1 MIGEEP
7 DGNKLKIISQIFGR
21 FEKKAY
27 FCILTTISYMVMK
40 PNLYLI
46 CFFLAISLQTVNAQ
60 QTDIDRLYNTIDS
73 LIEHRSELLAE
84 KEIRLKALKDGLQ
97 EGLDEDQLFKLN
109 ERIYDEYMAYN
120 FDSAYYYINKNVERQ
135 RALGH
140 ADRFAAS
147 AVRMAHIL
155 AVSGIFNNARLLLN
169 EVRVEDIST
178 ANKIDYYE
186 QQSELNLFRSEMAN
200 FTPLFPA
207 YVDSMQH
214 YRQKILEIAPHDSY
228 NYIFNLAT
236 YTCEQGEVDKAI
248 KMLEDYLPKLRQ
260 GDRHYSIVTS
270 TLAFFYTHKDQPKTR
285 EKYLLL
291 SAISDLRASILEN
304 NSLRELSIIL
314 LERQE
319 YKKAYNYLQQA
330 SADAKLY
337 GSRLRSLQAARLAPL
352 ITQAYD
358 TERVRTQNRTYILLA
373 ILSVITLLLIGTIAF
388 ILSMM
393 RKRRAAIEKI
403 NTLNQELERRNA
415 AVEAAN
421 NEMKESNRIKDEYI
435 GRFLELSSNYIQRG
449 EERAKLLNRLAR
461 DKKMAELYT
470 ELKSSSSLN
479 ESIRLFYQNF
489 DTAFLNIY
497 PNFIKEVNS
506 LMANGNQFEVD
517 GGQKLTTELRILALI
532 RLGINDNQKIADILR
547 SSITTIYTYRSKIKS
562 RALSKDTFEDEIR
575 IIATY

>member
-1 MIGEEP
+1 MASL
-7 DGNKLKIISQIFGR
+7 D
-21 FEKKAY
+21 KKAKRKLLHHNTTQMTKTGLLPT
-27 FCILTTISYMVMK
+27 CILS
-40 PNLYLI
+40 LL
-46 CFFLAISLQTVNAQ
+46 SLQTVNAQ
-60 QTDIDRLYNTIDS
+60 QNDISRLYDTIDS
-73 LIEHRSELLAE
+73 LIENRKDLFVE
-84 KEIRLKALKDGLQ
+84 KEIRLKVLKDDLQ
-97 EGLDEDQLFKLN
+97 RSTSEDQLFKIN
-109 ERIYDEYMAYN
+109 ERIYDEYMAYD

-135 RALGH
+135 RALGD

-169 EVRVEDIST
+169 EVRVQDISKE
-178 ANKIDYYE
+178 NKINYYE

-207 YVDSMQH
+207 YIDSMQH

-236 YTCEQGEVDKAI
+236 YTCEQGEVDQAI
-248 KMLEDYLPKLRQ
+248 KMLEDYLPQLRQ
-260 GDRHYSIVTS
+260 GERHYSVITS
-270 TLAFFYTHKDQPKTR
+270 TLAYFYTHKNQPETR

-291 SAISDLRASILEN
+291 SAISDLRGCILEN

-314 LERQE
+314 LDRQE
-319 YKKAYNYLQQA
+319 YKKAYNYIQLA
-330 SADAKLY
+330 SADAKRY
-337 GSRLRSLQAARLAPL
+337 GSRLRSLQVARLTPL
-352 ITQAYD
+352 ITEAYD
-358 TERVRTQNRTYILLA
+358 AERAHTQRRTNILLVV
-373 ILSVITLLLIGTIAF
+373 LSVITLLLVVAIIF
-388 ILSMM
+388 VLFLI
-393 RKRRAAIEKI
+393 RKRRAVMEKI
-403 NTLNQELERRNA
+403 HAMNLELERRNA
-415 AVEAAN
+415 VIEKAN

-461 DKKMAELYT
+461 DKKMAELYA

-497 PNFIKEVNS
+497 PNFIKEVNC
-506 LMANGNQFEVD
+506 LMADGNHFEVD
-517 GGQKLTTELRILALI
+517 EAHKLTTELRILALI

-547 SSITTIYTYRSKIKS
+547 SSITTIYTYRSKLKS
-562 RALSKDTFEDEIR
+562 RALSKDTFEDGIR
-575 IIATY
+575 MIETY

>member
-1 MIGEEP
+1 
-7 DGNKLKIISQIFGR
+7 
-21 FEKKAY
+21 
-27 FCILTTISYMVMK
+27 MVMK
-40 PNLYLI
+40 PKLYLI
-46 CFFLAISLQTVNAQ
+46 CFFIAISLQTVNAQ

-228 NYIFNLAT
+228 DYIFNLAT

-270 TLAFFYTHKDQPKTR
+270 TLAFFYTHKDQPETR

-352 ITQAYD
+352 ITKAYD

-415 AVEAAN
+415 AIEAAN

-435 GRFLELSSNYIQRG
+435 GRFLELSSNYIQRD

-562 RALSKDTFEDEIR
+562 RALSKDTFEDGIR
-575 IIATY
+575 MIETY

>member
-1 MIGEEP
+1 
-7 DGNKLKIISQIFGR
+7 
-21 FEKKAY
+21 
-27 FCILTTISYMVMK
+27 MVMK
-40 PNLYLI
+40 PKLYLI
-46 CFFLAISLQTVNAQ
+46 CFFIAISLQTVNAQ

-214 YRQKILEIAPHDSY
+214 YRQKILEIAPHNSY

-270 TLAFFYTHKDQPKTR
+270 TLAFFYTHKDQPETR

-330 SADAKLY
+330 SEDAKLY

-415 AVEAAN
+415 AIEAAN

-449 EERAKLLNRLAR
+449 EDRAKLLNRLAR
-461 DKKMAELYT
+461 DKKMAELYA
-470 ELKSSSSLN
+470 ELKSSASLN

>member
-1 MIGEEP
+1 
-7 DGNKLKIISQIFGR
+7 
-21 FEKKAY
+21 
-27 FCILTTISYMVMK
+27 MVMK
-40 PNLYLI
+40 PKLYLI
-46 CFFLAISLQTVNAQ
+46 CFFIAICLQTVNAQ

>member
-1 MIGEEP
+1 
-7 DGNKLKIISQIFGR
+7 
-21 FEKKAY
+21 
-27 FCILTTISYMVMK
+27 MVMK
-40 PNLYLI
+40 PKLYLI
-46 CFFLAISLQTVNAQ
+46 CFFIAISLQTVNAQ

-270 TLAFFYTHKDQPKTR
+270 TLAYFYTHKDQPETR

-415 AVEAAN
+415 AIEAAN

-449 EERAKLLNRLAR
+449 EDRAKLLNRLAR
-461 DKKMAELYT
+461 DKKMAELYA

>member
-1 MIGEEP
+1 
-7 DGNKLKIISQIFGR
+7 
-21 FEKKAY
+21 
-27 FCILTTISYMVMK
+27 MVMK
-40 PNLYLI
+40 PKLYLI
-46 CFFLAISLQTVNAQ
+46 CLFLAISLQTVNAQ

-207 YVDSMQH
+207 YIDSMQH

-270 TLAFFYTHKDQPKTR
+270 TLAFFYTHKDQPETR

-415 AVEAAN
+415 AIEAAN

-461 DKKMAELYT
+461 DKKMAELYA
-470 ELKSSSSLN
+470 ELKSSASLN

>member
-1 MIGEEP
+1 
-7 DGNKLKIISQIFGR
+7 
-21 FEKKAY
+21 
-27 FCILTTISYMVMK
+27 MVMK
-40 PNLYLI
+40 PKLYLI
-46 CFFLAISLQTVNAQ
+46 CFFIAISLQTVNAQ

-97 EGLDEDQLFKLN
+97 EGLDEDQLFKFN

-214 YRQKILEIAPHDSY
+214 YRQKILEIAPHGSY

-260 GDRHYSIVTS
+260 GDRHYSILTS
-270 TLAFFYTHKDQPKTR
+270 TLAFFYTHKNQPETR

-352 ITQAYD
+352 ITKAYD

-415 AVEAAN
+415 AIEAAN

-461 DKKMAELYT
+461 DKKMAELYA
-470 ELKSSSSLN
+470 ELKSSASLN

>member
-1 MIGEEP
+1 
-7 DGNKLKIISQIFGR
+7 
-21 FEKKAY
+21 
-27 FCILTTISYMVMK
+27 MVMK
-40 PNLYLI
+40 PKLYLI
-46 CFFLAISLQTVNAQ
+46 CFFIAICLQTVNAQ

-352 ITQAYD
+352 ITKAYD

-435 GRFLELSSNYIQRG
+435 GRFLELSSNYIQRD

-461 DKKMAELYT
+461 DKKMAELYA

>member
-1 MIGEEP
+1 
-7 DGNKLKIISQIFGR
+7 
-21 FEKKAY
+21 
-27 FCILTTISYMVMK
+27 MVMK
-40 PNLYLI
+40 PKLYLI
-46 CFFLAISLQTVNAQ
+46 CFFIAISLQTVNAQ

-415 AVEAAN
+415 AIEAAN

-435 GRFLELSSNYIQRG
+435 GRFLELSSNYIQRD

-461 DKKMAELYT
+461 DKKMAELYA

>member
-1 MIGEEP
+1 MASL
-7 DGNKLKIISQIFGR
+7 D
-21 FEKKAY
+21 KKAKRKLLHHNTTQMTKTGLLPT
-27 FCILTTISYMVMK
+27 CILS
-40 PNLYLI
+40 LL
-46 CFFLAISLQTVNAQ
+46 SLQTVNAQ
-60 QTDIDRLYNTIDS
+60 QNDISRLYDTIDS
-73 LIEHRSELLAE
+73 LIENRKDLFVE
-84 KEIRLKALKDGLQ
+84 KEIRLKVLKDDLQ
-97 EGLDEDQLFKLN
+97 RSTSEDQLFKIN
-109 ERIYDEYMAYN
+109 ERIYDEYMAYD

-135 RALGH
+135 RALGD

-169 EVRVEDIST
+169 EVRVQNVST
-178 ANKIDYYE
+178 ENKINYYE

-214 YRQKILEIAPHDSY
+214 YRQKILEIAPHNSY

-270 TLAFFYTHKDQPKTR
+270 TLAFFYTHKNQPETR

-352 ITQAYD
+352 ITKAYD

-415 AVEAAN
+415 AIEAAN

-449 EERAKLLNRLAR
+449 EDRAKLLNRLAR

-470 ELKSSSSLN
+470 ELKSSASLN

-506 LMANGNQFEVD
+506 LMAIGNQFEVD

-547 SSITTIYTYRSKIKS
+547 SSITTIYTYRSKLKS
-562 RALSKDTFEDEIR
+562 RALSKDTFEDGIR
-575 IIATY
+575 MIETY

>member
-1 MIGEEP
+1 
-7 DGNKLKIISQIFGR
+7 
-21 FEKKAY
+21 
-27 FCILTTISYMVMK
+27 MVMK
-40 PNLYLI
+40 PKLYLI
-46 CFFLAISLQTVNAQ
+46 CFFIAISLQTVNAQ

-270 TLAFFYTHKDQPKTR
+270 TLAYFYTHKDQPETR

-330 SADAKLY
+330 SEDAKLY

-449 EERAKLLNRLAR
+449 EDRAKLLNRLAR
-461 DKKMAELYT
+461 DKKMAELYA
-470 ELKSSSSLN
+470 ELKSSASLN

>member
-1 MIGEEP
+1 
-7 DGNKLKIISQIFGR
+7 
-21 FEKKAY
+21 
-27 FCILTTISYMVMK
+27 MVMK
-40 PNLYLI
+40 PKLYLI
-46 CFFLAISLQTVNAQ
+46 CFFIAISLQTVNAQ

-270 TLAFFYTHKDQPKTR
+270 TLAFFYTHKDQPETR

-330 SADAKLY
+330 SEDAKLY

-415 AVEAAN
+415 AIEAAN

-461 DKKMAELYT
+461 DKKMAELYA

-506 LMANGNQFEVD
+506 LMANGNRFEVD

>member
-1 MIGEEP
+1 
-7 DGNKLKIISQIFGR
+7 
-21 FEKKAY
+21 
-27 FCILTTISYMVMK
+27 MVMK
-40 PNLYLI
+40 PKLYLI
-46 CFFLAISLQTVNAQ
+46 CFFIAICLQTVNAQ

-270 TLAFFYTHKDQPKTR
+270 TLAFFYTHKNQPETR

-330 SADAKLY
+330 SEDAKLY

-415 AVEAAN
+415 AIEAAN

-435 GRFLELSSNYIQRG
+435 GRFLELSSNYIQRD

-461 DKKMAELYT
+461 DKKMAELYA
-470 ELKSSSSLN
+470 ELKSSASLN

>member
-40 PNLYLI
+40 PKLYLI
-46 CFFLAISLQTVNAQ
+46 CFFIAISLQTVNAQ

-352 ITQAYD
+352 ITKAYD

-435 GRFLELSSNYIQRG
+435 GRFLELSSNYIQRD

>member
-7 DGNKLKIISQIFGR
+7 DGNKPKIISQIFGR

-40 PNLYLI
+40 PKLYLI

-60 QTDIDRLYNTIDS
+60 QADIDGLYNTLDS
-73 LIEHRSELLAE
+73 LIEHRSKLLAE

-97 EGLDEDQLFKLN
+97 KGLDDDQLFKLN

-270 TLAFFYTHKDQPKTR
+270 TLAYFYTHKDQPQTR

-352 ITQAYD
+352 ITEAYD
-358 TERVRTQNRTYILLA
+358 AERVRTQNRTYILLA

-415 AVEAAN
+415 TIEAAN

-449 EERAKLLNRLAR
+449 EDRAKLLNRLAR
-461 DKKMAELYT
+461 DKKMAELYA
-470 ELKSSSSLN
+470 ELKSSASLN

>member
-1 MIGEEP
+1 
-7 DGNKLKIISQIFGR
+7 
-21 FEKKAY
+21 
-27 FCILTTISYMVMK
+27 MVMK
-40 PNLYLI
+40 PKLYLI

-140 ADRFAAS
+140 ADRFATS

-214 YRQKILEIAPHDSY
+214 YRQKILEIAPHNSY

-270 TLAFFYTHKDQPKTR
+270 TLAFFYTHKDQPETR

-330 SADAKLY
+330 SEDAKLY

-415 AVEAAN
+415 AIEAAN

-461 DKKMAELYT
+461 DKKMAELYA
-470 ELKSSSSLN
+470 ELKSSASLN

>member
-40 PNLYLI
+40 PKLYLI

-270 TLAFFYTHKDQPKTR
+270 TLAFFYTHKDQPETR

-330 SADAKLY
+330 SEDAKLY

-358 TERVRTQNRTYILLA
+358 TERVRTQNRTYILLT

-393 RKRRAAIEKI
+393 RKRRAATEKI

-449 EERAKLLNRLAR
+449 EDRAKLLNRLAR

-470 ELKSSSSLN
+470 ELKSSASLN

>member
-1 MIGEEP
+1 
-7 DGNKLKIISQIFGR
+7 
-21 FEKKAY
+21 
-27 FCILTTISYMVMK
+27 MVMK
-40 PNLYLI
+40 PKLYLI
-46 CFFLAISLQTVNAQ
+46 CFFIAISLQTVNAQ

-228 NYIFNLAT
+228 DYIFNLAT

-270 TLAFFYTHKDQPKTR
+270 TLAFFYTHKDQPETR

-352 ITQAYD
+352 ITKAYD

-435 GRFLELSSNYIQRG
+435 GRFLELSSNYIQRD

>member
-7 DGNKLKIISQIFGR
+7 DGNKPKIISQIFGR

-27 FCILTTISYMVMK
+27 FCILTAISYMVMK

-270 TLAFFYTHKDQPKTR
+270 TLAFFYTHKNQPETR

-291 SAISDLRASILEN
+291 SAISDLRASILET

-415 AVEAAN
+415 AIEAAN

>member
-1 MIGEEP
+1 
-7 DGNKLKIISQIFGR
+7 
-21 FEKKAY
+21 
-27 FCILTTISYMVMK
+27 MVMK
-40 PNLYLI
+40 PKLYLI
-46 CFFLAISLQTVNAQ
+46 CFFIAISLQTVNAQ

-270 TLAFFYTHKDQPKTR
+270 TLAFFYTHKDQPETR

-330 SADAKLY
+330 SEDAKLY

-358 TERVRTQNRTYILLA
+358 TERVRMQNRTYILLA

-415 AVEAAN
+415 AIEAAN

-461 DKKMAELYT
+461 DKKMAELYA
-470 ELKSSSSLN
+470 ELKSSASLN

>member
-1 MIGEEP
+1 
-7 DGNKLKIISQIFGR
+7 
-21 FEKKAY
+21 
-27 FCILTTISYMVMK
+27 MVMK
-40 PNLYLI
+40 PKLYLI
-46 CFFLAISLQTVNAQ
+46 CFFIAISLQTVNAQ

-270 TLAFFYTHKDQPKTR
+270 TLAFFYTHKDQPETR

-330 SADAKLY
+330 SEDAKLY

-415 AVEAAN
+415 AIEAAN

-449 EERAKLLNRLAR
+449 EDRAKLLNRLAR
-461 DKKMAELYT
+461 DKKMAELYA
-470 ELKSSSSLN
+470 ELKSSASLN

-547 SSITTIYTYRSKIKS
+547 SSITTIYTYRSKIKA

>member
-1 MIGEEP
+1 
-7 DGNKLKIISQIFGR
+7 
-21 FEKKAY
+21 
-27 FCILTTISYMVMK
+27 
-40 PNLYLI
+40 
-46 CFFLAISLQTVNAQ
+46 
-60 QTDIDRLYNTIDS
+60 
-73 LIEHRSELLAE
+73 
-84 KEIRLKALKDGLQ
+84 
-97 EGLDEDQLFKLN
+97 
-109 ERIYDEYMAYN
+109 
-120 FDSAYYYINKNVERQ
+120 
-135 RALGH
+135 
-140 ADRFAAS
+140 
-147 AVRMAHIL
+147 
-155 AVSGIFNNARLLLN
+155 
-169 EVRVEDIST
+169 
-178 ANKIDYYE
+178 
-186 QQSELNLFRSEMAN
+186 MAN

-270 TLAFFYTHKDQPKTR
+270 TLAFFYTHKDQPETR
-285 EKYLLL
+285 EKFLLL

-330 SADAKLY
+330 SEDAKLY

-415 AVEAAN
+415 AIEAAN

-449 EERAKLLNRLAR
+449 EDRAK
-461 DKKMAELYT
+461 ELYA
-470 ELKSSSSLN
+470 ELKSSASLN

-506 LMANGNQFEVD
+506 LMAIGNQFEVD

-547 SSITTIYTYRSKIKS
+547 SSITTIYTYRSKLKA

>member
-1 MIGEEP
+1 
-7 DGNKLKIISQIFGR
+7 
-21 FEKKAY
+21 
-27 FCILTTISYMVMK
+27 MVMK
-40 PNLYLI
+40 PKLYLI
-46 CFFLAISLQTVNAQ
+46 CFFIAICLQTVNAK

-415 AVEAAN
+415 AIEAAN

-461 DKKMAELYT
+461 DKKMAELYA

>member
-1 MIGEEP
+1 
-7 DGNKLKIISQIFGR
+7 
-21 FEKKAY
+21 
-27 FCILTTISYMVMK
+27 MVMK
-40 PNLYLI
+40 PKLYLI
-46 CFFLAISLQTVNAQ
+46 CFFIAISLQTVNAQ

-140 ADRFAAS
+140 ADRFATS

-270 TLAFFYTHKDQPKTR
+270 TLAFFYTHKDQPETR

-330 SADAKLY
+330 SEDAKLY

-415 AVEAAN
+415 AIEAAN

-449 EERAKLLNRLAR
+449 EDRAKLLNRLAR
-461 DKKMAELYT
+461 DKKMAELYA
-470 ELKSSSSLN
+470 ELKSSASLN

>member
-7 DGNKLKIISQIFGR
+7 DGNKPKIISQKFGR

-40 PNLYLI
+40 PKLYLI
-46 CFFLAISLQTVNAQ
+46 CLFLAISLQTVNAQ

-97 EGLDEDQLFKLN
+97 KGLDEDQLFKLN

-214 YRQKILEIAPHDSY
+214 YRQKILEIAPHGSY

-270 TLAFFYTHKDQPKTR
+270 TLAFFYTHKDQPETR

-415 AVEAAN
+415 AIEAAN

-449 EERAKLLNRLAR
+449 EDRAKLLNRLAR
-461 DKKMAELYT
+461 DKKMAELYA
-470 ELKSSSSLN
+470 ELKSSASLN

>member
-1 MIGEEP
+1 
-7 DGNKLKIISQIFGR
+7 
-21 FEKKAY
+21 
-27 FCILTTISYMVMK
+27 MVMK
-40 PNLYLI
+40 PKLYLI
-46 CFFLAISLQTVNAQ
+46 CFFIAISLQTVNAQ

-109 ERIYDEYMAYN
+109 ERSYDEYMAYN

-270 TLAFFYTHKDQPKTR
+270 TLAYFYTHKDQPETR

-291 SAISDLRASILEN
+291 STISDLRASILEN

-330 SADAKLY
+330 SEDAKLY

-415 AVEAAN
+415 AIEAAN

-449 EERAKLLNRLAR
+449 EDRAKLLNRLAR
-461 DKKMAELYT
+461 DKKMAELYA
-470 ELKSSSSLN
+470 ELKSSASLN

>member
-7 DGNKLKIISQIFGR
+7 DGNKPKIISQIFGR

-135 RALGH
+135 RALGY

-415 AVEAAN
+415 AIEAAN

-461 DKKMAELYT
+461 DKKMAELYA